1 VSNDKGKPLVKQ
13 DYILQPDQFCKQNK
27 LSAPY
32 VFFNSSEGKKLYSN
46 LATMASLPYVL
57 FKNLKRV
64 YLNSILYPS
73 I

>member
-1 VSNDKGKPLVKQ
+1 MANDKGKLLMKQ

-32 VFFNSSEGKKLYSN
+32 VFINSNEGKKLFSN

-57 FKNLKRV
+57 NIKLNLFLLMK
-64 YLNSILYPS
+64 
-73 I
+73 

>member
-1 VSNDKGKPLVKQ
+1 MKQ

-32 VFFNSSEGKKLYSN
+32 VFVNSSEGKKLYSN

-57 FKNLKRV
+57 FETYLFKFLFIFFSKLSAFKRV
-64 YLNSILYPS
+64 A
-73 I
+73 

>member
-1 VSNDKGKPLVKQ
+1 MKQ

-32 VFFNSSEGKKLYSN
+32 VFINSSDGKKLYSS

-57 FKNLKRV
+57 FKTFI
-64 YLNSILYPS
+64 Y
-73 I
+73 